1 MFTSAVTVIKMS
13 KMGLFLGGGVAG
25 GGGGGGPGG
34 FFCVFFIFFH
44 LDLSE
49 NAIVYKVL
57 RHH

>member
-1 MFTSAVTVIKMS
+1 MFTSAVTVIKMP

-25 GGGGGGPGG
+25 GGSGG
-34 FFCVFFIFFH
+34 FFVFFFIFFH